1 MIKRRAAF
9 LFLLVVAFAGTG
21 TVFAEKAP
29 LEPRPEMLQPEFRTF
44 DSKLGSLKDTVLTL
58 SRDLIQLEKEL
69 LFPGNTQI
77 SVFLSFPS
85 QSLLDL
91 QSIQLKIDDTVV
103 SNHIYSSREVDALQR
118 GAVHRVYMGNVSEGT
133 HYMNAA
139 VIGKDAQGLEYQ
151 RVTSL
156 TFKKDTLSKFIELT
170 VVEVVQ
176 NQQPDFVVK
185 EWQ

>member
-1 MIKRRAAF
+1 MKRRGT
-9 LFLLVVAFAGTG
+9 LLLLLVVTFAGATPIY
-21 TVFAEKAP
+21 AQKAS
-29 LEPRPEMLQPEFRTF
+29 LEPQPELLQPEFKTF

-58 SRDLIQLEKEL
+58 SRELIQLEKQL

-85 QSLLDL
+85 KSNLDL
-91 QSIQLKIDDTVV
+91 QSVQLKIDDVVV

-118 GAVHRVYMGNVSEGT
+118 GGVHRVFLGNVSEGT
-133 HYMNAA
+133 HNLTAS
-139 VIGKDAQGLEYQ
+139 VIGLDALGQDY
-151 RVTSL
+151 RHNTSL
-156 TFKKDTLSKFIELT
+156 TFKKDTPPKFIELS

-176 NQQPDFVVK
+176 NRQPDFIVK